1 MPRRYKTPKKRNGFL
16 GSLIVFIIAAVLAF
30 SVALNIYISMQPPI
44 KNLKNFKPGVVTK
57 IYAADE
63 KEVIKTFTAYNYEKK
78 DIKDIPDLMK
88 KAVIATEDKNFYHHK
103 GFDTFGMLRSILV
116 NIKSRRAAQGASTI
130 TQQLA
135 RILFLSNERSLDRK
149 IKEFKIAIQIEK
161 TLSKD
166 EILSMYLN
174 NIYLGSGAYG
184 VAGAA
189 KIYFNK
195 SLNDLS
201 LAETALIAGL
211 PQAPSVYS
219 PYNNPEKAIKRRN
232 LVLGRMYK
240 MRYIKKDEYLKAKEE
255 PLKLNPT
262 PAIYTLNKAPYF
274 IDYVMKELD
283 SLGFDENEISH
294 GGYKITTTLNY
305 KAQNA
310 VDKAIRSQL
319 GAWGAWNND
328 NVQAAVFSYCPIDG
342 KILAYAGG
350 KNYEKSQFD
359 RVSMAIRQPGSS
371 FKPFVYAAAIEKG
384 MTPNDIVEDM
394 PIRIN
399 NWTPKNY
406 GNTYR
411 GKMPMYVGLMIS
423 SNVMTVR
430 LIKEVGIHPVIN
442 IARTLGIT
450 TPIQDDYTIALGTS
464 GVKLK
469 DMAVAYGAFANGGY
483 KVTPYAVEKI
493 ETAKGKVIYKAP
505 KTRVM
510 KVLNLNTAA
519 SITAML
525 ETVIKSGTGRAAD
538 IGKITAGKTGTTDD
552 YKDAWFMGY
561 TPDVVTGVW
570 VGVDNISKKGTGMT
584 GGTVPAKIWK
594 DVMLVATEPYGNTKF
609 DYPPVEI
616 NYAKLPPKVT
626 LNPTEYLDQKDAQEN
641 EQEEELNNE
650 NTDSIEAPKID
661 LNSIKPI
668 NNSRDVLEISP
679 ENDFNIQDIK
689 PKQ

>member
-1 MPRRYKTPKKRNGFL
+1 MPKKYKTPKKKSGFL
-16 GSLIVFIIAAVLAF
+16 GALIVFVFAVVLAF
-30 SVALNIYISMQPPI
+30 SVALRIYISMQPPI
-44 KNLKNFKPGVVTK
+44 KNLKDFKPGVVTK
-57 IYAADE
+57 IYSANE
-63 KEVIKTFTAYNYEKK
+63 KEVIKTFTAYNYERK

-88 KAVIATEDKNFYHHK
+88 KAVIATEDKNFYKHK

-135 RILFLSNERSLDRK
+135 RILFLSNERSLERK

-161 TLSKD
+161 TLPKD

-195 SLNDLS
+195 NLNELT

-219 PYNNPEKAIKRRN
+219 PFNNPDKAIKRRN
-232 LVLGRMYK
+232 QVLGRMYK

-274 IDYVMKELD
+274 VDYVMKELD

-294 GGYKITTTLNY
+294 GGYKITTTLDYN
-305 KAQNA
+305 AQRA
-310 VDKAIRSQL
+310 VDNAIRSQL
-319 GAWGAWNND
+319 SAWGAWNNE
-328 NVQAAVFSYCPIDG
+328 NIQAAVFSYCPIDG
-342 KILAYAGG
+342 RILAYAGG
-350 KNYEKSQFD
+350 KNYEKSQYD
-359 RVSMAIRQPGSS
+359 RVTMAIRQPGSS
-371 FKPFVYAAAIEKG
+371 FKPFVYAAAVEKG
-384 MTPNDIVEDM
+384 MTPNDIVEDL
-394 PIRIN
+394 PIKIN
-399 NWTPKNY
+399 NWTPRNY

-411 GKMPMYVGLMIS
+411 GKMPMYAGLMIS

-430 LIKEVGIHPVIN
+430 LIQEVGIRSVIQT
-442 IARTLGIT
+442 ARTLGIT
-450 TPIQDDYTIALGTS
+450 TPIPDDYTIALGSS
-464 GVKLK
+464 GVKLS
-469 DMAVAYGAFANGGY
+469 DMAVAYGTFANGGY

-510 KVLNLNTAA
+510 KVLDLNTAA
-519 SITAML
+519 TITAML

-538 IGKITAGKTGTTDD
+538 IGKPAAGKTGTTDN

-570 VGVDNISKKGTGMT
+570 VGVDNIKKGSTGMT

-594 DVMLVATEPYGNTKF
+594 EVMLAATAPYGNTNF
-609 DYPPVEI
+609 DYPKVDI
-616 NYAKLPPKVT
+616 NYSGLPPKVT
-626 LNPTEYLDQKDAQEN
+626 MNPTEYLNKKDAEENNQNTEGFDESVDVTDAPKVNINNVKPISPDDILDIKQEN
-641 EQEEELNNE
+641 LP
-650 NTDSIEAPKID
+650 IEPQ
-661 LNSIKPI
+661 N
-668 NNSRDVLEISP
+668 
-679 ENDFNIQDIK
+679 
-689 PKQ
+689 